1 MFNHQGM
8 ETYLGRY
15 AGLLLYL
22 KEMDETLYSKFCA
35 VRDLGR
41 VFPILIHCLLG
52 VLFSSQRPS
61 QHPDERSV
69 LDLFWPVE
77 EGSRGRHGAK

>member
-35 VRDLGR
+35 VRDLWASAYN
-41 VFPILIHCLLG
+41 PNLL
-52 VLFSSQRPS
+52 FARPTLR
-61 QHPDERSV
+61 QPAI
-69 LDLFWPVE
+69 FTA
-77 EGSRGRHGAK
+77 SR